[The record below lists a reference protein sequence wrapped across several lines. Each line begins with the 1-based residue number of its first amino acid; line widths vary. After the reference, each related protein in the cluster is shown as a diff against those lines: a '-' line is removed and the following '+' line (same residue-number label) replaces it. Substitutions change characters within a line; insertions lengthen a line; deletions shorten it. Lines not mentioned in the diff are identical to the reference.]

1 VDITNTGTL
10 DVQRRTFQTAPNK
23 ATGTKYQYKVLAF
36 NGVAWGA
43 LSPPS
48 SIFVAAVPPTAPLNV
63 LKIASTTNSATV
75 GWSVPSNN
83 GGTPIVG
90 YLIYSDGGSGNG
102 TYT

>member
-1 VDITNTGTL
+1 
-10 DVQRRTFQTAPNK
+10 
-23 ATGTKYQYKVLAF
+23 
-36 NGVAWGA
+36 
-43 LSPPS
+43 
-48 SIFVAAVPPTAPLNV
+48 V